1 LPLGIG
7 AGSLAAEGSHD
18 RRDES
23 PGGRP
28 VRSEFGVK
36 ETSFCP
42 GEQQTRRLTDMA
54 EDQAPRLQSIVN
66 AIPDAIITISR
77 DGFIDF
83 FNPAA
88 EQMFGYRAD
97 EVIGQ
102 NVKILMPSPYRE
114 QHDGYLSR
122 YLTTGEKRILGV
134 GRVVVGKRKDGS
146 TFPMELAVGEASMA
160 GRPVFAGLIRDIS
173 ERRAMERQLHE
184 VQADLIHVSRLSAM
198 GDLAAA
204 LAHELNQ
211 PLTAINNYVLSA
223 QRLLQGDPEQRKR
236 VSDILTKTA
245 EQAMRAGEIIRHLR
259 NFIQR
264 HEPEREPL
272 DIHKV
277 IDEATALAFI
287 GMREKNI
294 EVAYE
299 RTTDIPPV
307 TIDKIQIQQ
316 VIINLIRNGVDAMD
330 GMKQRKLTLATK
342 IEADEIRISI
352 ADTGCGVS
360 PEVTDRLFLPFV
372 TTKSEG
378 LGVGLSIS
386 RTIVEDHGGTLWF
399 ESNADSGTTFHL
411 TLPIG
416 RDNGNGGR

>member
-1 LPLGIG
+1 
-7 AGSLAAEGSHD
+7 
-18 RRDES
+18 
-23 PGGRP
+23 
-28 VRSEFGVK
+28 
-36 ETSFCP
+36 
-42 GEQQTRRLTDMA
+42 MA
-54 EDQAPRLQSIVN
+54 EDQDPRLQSIVN
-66 AIPDAIITISR
+66 AVPDAIITIDR
-77 DGFIDF
+77 EGIIDF

-88 EQMFGYRAD
+88 ERMFGYRAD
-97 EVIGQ
+97 EVVGQ

-122 YLTTGEKRILGV
+122 YVATGEKRILGI
-134 GRVVVGKRKDGS
+134 GRIVVGKRKDGS
-146 TFPMELAVGEASMA
+146 TFPMELTVGEASMN

-173 ERRAMERQLHE
+173 ERQAIERQLHE

-198 GDLAAA
+198 GDLASA

-211 PLTAINNYVLSA
+211 SLTAINNYVLSA
-223 QRLLQGDPEQRKR
+223 QRLLQGDAEQRKR
-236 VSDILTKTA
+236 VFDILTKTA
-245 EQAMRAGEIIRHLR
+245 DQAMRAGEIIRHLR

-272 DIHKV
+272 DINKV
-277 IDEATALAFI
+277 IDETTALAFI

-294 EVAYE
+294 EIEYE
-299 RTTDIPPV
+299 RGTEIPPV

-316 VIINLIRNGVDAMD
+316 VIINLIRNGLDAMD
-330 GMKQRKLTLATK
+330 GMKRRKLTLTTK
-342 IEADEIRISI
+342 IEADEVRISI

-360 PEVTDRLFLPFV
+360 PEITDRLFMPFV

-399 ESNADSGTTFHL
+399 EGNTDSGTTFHL

>member
-1 LPLGIG
+1 LSPRPPTSCTEEALLRGIEQE
-7 AGSLAAEGSHD
+7 AG
-18 RRDES
+18 
-23 PGGRP
+23 
-28 VRSEFGVK
+28 K
-36 ETSFCP
+36 
-42 GEQQTRRLTDMA
+42 LTDMA
-54 EDQAPRLQSIVN
+54 DDQAPRLQSIVN
-66 AIPDAIITISR
+66 AVPDAIITINR
-77 DGFIDF
+77 DGIIDF

-88 EQMFGYRAD
+88 ERMFGYRAD
-97 EVIGQ
+97 EVVGQ

-122 YLTTGEKRILGV
+122 YLRTGEKRILGI
-134 GRVVVGKRKDGS
+134 GRIVVGKRKDGS
-146 TFPMELAVGEASMA
+146 TFPMELAVGEASIA

-173 ERRAMERQLHE
+173 ERRAIERQLHE
-184 VQADLIHVSRLSAM
+184 VQADLIHVSRLTAM

-223 QRLLQGDPEQRKR
+223 QRLLRGDAEQRER
-236 VSDILTKTA
+236 VFGILTKTA

-272 DIHKV
+272 DINKV

-294 EVAYE
+294 EVNFE
-299 RTTDIPPV
+299 RGAEIPPV

-316 VIINLIRNGVDAMD
+316 VIINLIRNALDAMD
-330 GMKQRKLTLATK
+330 GMKLRKLTLATGIDAEQVK
-342 IEADEIRISI
+342 ISI

-360 PEVTDRLFLPFV
+360 PEIADRLFMPFV

-386 RTIVEDHGGTLWF
+386 RTIVENHGGMLWF
-399 ESNADSGTTFHL
+399 ESNTDSGTTFHL

-416 RDNGNGGR
+416 EDNGNGDR

>member
-1 LPLGIG
+1 LSPRPPTSCTEEALLRGIEQE
-7 AGSLAAEGSHD
+7 AG
-18 RRDES
+18 
-23 PGGRP
+23 
-28 VRSEFGVK
+28 K
-36 ETSFCP
+36 
-42 GEQQTRRLTDMA
+42 LTDMA
-54 EDQAPRLQSIVN
+54 DDQAPRLQSIVN
-66 AIPDAIITISR
+66 AVPDAIITINR
-77 DGFIDF
+77 DGIIDF

-88 EQMFGYRAD
+88 ERMFGYRAD
-97 EVIGQ
+97 EVVGQ

-122 YLTTGEKRILGV
+122 YLRTGEKRILGI
-134 GRVVVGKRKDGS
+134 GRIVVGKRKDGS

-173 ERRAMERQLHE
+173 ERRAIERQLHE

-198 GDLAAA
+198 GDLASA

-223 QRLLQGDPEQRKR
+223 QRLLQGDAEQRKR
-236 VSDILTKTA
+236 VFDILTKTA

-272 DIHKV
+272 DINKV

-294 EVAYE
+294 EVNFE
-299 RTTDIPPV
+299 RGAEIPPV

-316 VIINLIRNGVDAMD
+316 VIINLIRNALDAMD
-330 GMKQRKLTLATK
+330 GMKLRKLTLATGIDAEQVK
-342 IEADEIRISI
+342 ISI

-360 PEVTDRLFLPFV
+360 PEIADRLFMPFV

-386 RTIVEDHGGTLWF
+386 RTIVENHGGMLWF
-399 ESNADSGTTFHL
+399 ESNTDSGTTFHL

-416 RDNGNGGR
+416 EDNGNGDR

>member
-1 LPLGIG
+1 LLLGIG
-7 AGSLAAEGSHD
+7 AGSLVAESSHD
-18 RRDES
+18 RPGECR
-23 PGGRP
+23 GGRP
-28 VRSEFGVK
+28 VRSELGLK

-42 GEQQTRRLTDMA
+42 AEQQTRKLTDMA
-54 EDQAPRLQSIVN
+54 EVQAPQLQSIVN
-66 AIPDAIITISR
+66 AVPDAIITISR
-77 DGFIDF
+77 DGIIDF

-88 EQMFGYRAD
+88 ERMFGYRAD

-122 YLTTGEKRILGV
+122 YLTTGEKRILGI

-198 GDLAAA
+198 GDLASA

-236 VSDILTKTA
+236 VSEILTKTA
-245 EQAMRAGEIIRHLR
+245 EQTMRAGEIIRHLR

-264 HEPEREPL
+264 REPEREPL
-272 DIHKV
+272 DINRV

-299 RTTDIPPV
+299 RGTDIPPV

-316 VIINLIRNGVDAMD
+316 VIINLIRNSVDAMD
-330 GMKQRKLTLATK
+330 GMKHRKLRLATR
-342 IEADEIRISI
+342 IESDEIRISI

-360 PEVTDRLFLPFV
+360 PEVVDRLFMPFV

-399 ESNADSGTTFHL
+399 ESNVDSGTTFHL

-416 RDNGNGGR
+416 RDHGNGDR

>member
-1 LPLGIG
+1 MSWQVERRPPATGLEEMLLCAIEQG
-7 AGSLAAEGSHD
+7 AGE
-18 RRDES
+18 
-23 PGGRP
+23 
-28 VRSEFGVK
+28 
-36 ETSFCP
+36 
-42 GEQQTRRLTDMA
+42 LTDMA
-54 EDQAPRLQSIVN
+54 EDQDPRLQSIVN
-66 AIPDAIITISR
+66 AVPDAIITIDR
-77 DGFIDF
+77 EGIIDF

-88 EQMFGYRAD
+88 ERMFGYRAD
-97 EVIGQ
+97 EVVGQ

-122 YLTTGEKRILGV
+122 YVATGEKRILGI
-134 GRVVVGKRKDGS
+134 GRIVVGKRKDGS
-146 TFPMELAVGEASMA
+146 TFPMELTVGEASMN

-173 ERRAMERQLHE
+173 ERQAIERQLHE

-198 GDLAAA
+198 GDLASA

-223 QRLLQGDPEQRKR
+223 QRLLQGDAEQRKR
-236 VSDILTKTA
+236 VFDILTKTA
-245 EQAMRAGEIIRHLR
+245 DQAMRAGEIIRHLR

-272 DIHKV
+272 DINKV
-277 IDEATALAFI
+277 IDETTALAFI

-294 EVAYE
+294 EIEYE
-299 RTTDIPPV
+299 RGTEIPPV

-316 VIINLIRNGVDAMD
+316 VIINLIRNGLDAMD
-330 GMKQRKLTLATK
+330 GMKRRKLTLTTK
-342 IEADEIRISI
+342 IEADEVRISI

-360 PEVTDRLFLPFV
+360 PEITDRLFMPFV

-399 ESNADSGTTFHL
+399 EGNTDSGTTFHL

>member
-1 LPLGIG
+1 LSPRPPTSCTEEALLRGIEQE
-7 AGSLAAEGSHD
+7 AG
-18 RRDES
+18 
-23 PGGRP
+23 
-28 VRSEFGVK
+28 K
-36 ETSFCP
+36 
-42 GEQQTRRLTDMA
+42 LTDMA
-54 EDQAPRLQSIVN
+54 DDQAPRLQSIVN
-66 AIPDAIITISR
+66 AVPDAIITINR
-77 DGFIDF
+77 DGIIDF

-88 EQMFGYRAD
+88 ERMFGYRAD
-97 EVIGQ
+97 EVVGQ

-122 YLTTGEKRILGV
+122 YLRTGEKRILGI
-134 GRVVVGKRKDGS
+134 GRIVIGKRKDGS

-160 GRPVFAGLIRDIS
+160 GRPVFAGLIRDVSDRQAI
-173 ERRAMERQLHE
+173 ERQLHE
-184 VQADLIHVSRLSAM
+184 VQADLIHVSRLTAM

-223 QRLLQGDPEQRKR
+223 QRLLRGDAEQRER
-236 VSDILTKTA
+236 VFGILTKTA

-272 DIHKV
+272 DINKV

-294 EVAYE
+294 EVNFE
-299 RTTDIPPV
+299 RGAEIPPV

-316 VIINLIRNGVDAMD
+316 VIINLIRNALDAMD
-330 GMKQRKLTLATK
+330 GMKLRKLTLATGIDAEQVK
-342 IEADEIRISI
+342 ISI

-360 PEVTDRLFLPFV
+360 PEITDRLFMPFV

-386 RTIVEDHGGTLWF
+386 RTIVENHGGILWF
-399 ESNADSGTTFHL
+399 ESNTDSGTTFHL

-416 RDNGNGGR
+416 EDNGNGDR

>member
-1 LPLGIG
+1 LSPRPPTSCTEEALLRGIEQE
-7 AGSLAAEGSHD
+7 AG
-18 RRDES
+18 
-23 PGGRP
+23 
-28 VRSEFGVK
+28 K
-36 ETSFCP
+36 
-42 GEQQTRRLTDMA
+42 LTDMA
-54 EDQAPRLQSIVN
+54 DDQAPRLQSIVN
-66 AIPDAIITISR
+66 AVPDAIITINR
-77 DGFIDF
+77 DGIIDF

-88 EQMFGYRAD
+88 ERMFGYRAD
-97 EVIGQ
+97 EVVGQ

-122 YLTTGEKRILGV
+122 YLRTGEKRILGI
-134 GRVVVGKRKDGS
+134 GRIVVGKRKDGS
-146 TFPMELAVGEASMA
+146 TFPMELAVGEASIA

-173 ERRAMERQLHE
+173 ERRAIERQLHE
-184 VQADLIHVSRLSAM
+184 VQADLIHVSRLTAM

-223 QRLLQGDPEQRKR
+223 QRLLRGDAEQRER
-236 VSDILTKTA
+236 VFGILTKTA

-272 DIHKV
+272 DINKV

-294 EVAYE
+294 EVNFE
-299 RTTDIPPV
+299 RGAEIPPV

-316 VIINLIRNGVDAMD
+316 VIINLIRNALDAMD
-330 GMKQRKLTLATK
+330 GMKLRKLTLATGIDAEQVK
-342 IEADEIRISI
+342 ISI

-360 PEVTDRLFLPFV
+360 PEIADRLFMPFV

-386 RTIVEDHGGTLWF
+386 RTIVENHGGMLWF
-399 ESNADSGTTFHL
+399 ESNTDSGTTFHL

-416 RDNGNGGR
+416 EDNGNGGR

>member
-1 LPLGIG
+1 LSPRPPTSCTEEALLRGIEQE
-7 AGSLAAEGSHD
+7 AG
-18 RRDES
+18 
-23 PGGRP
+23 
-28 VRSEFGVK
+28 K
-36 ETSFCP
+36 
-42 GEQQTRRLTDMA
+42 LTDMA
-54 EDQAPRLQSIVN
+54 DDQAPRLQSIVN
-66 AIPDAIITISR
+66 AVPDAIITINR
-77 DGFIDF
+77 DGIIDF

-88 EQMFGYRAD
+88 ERMFGYRAD
-97 EVIGQ
+97 EVVGQ

-122 YLTTGEKRILGV
+122 YLRTGEKRILGI
-134 GRVVVGKRKDGS
+134 GRIVIGKRKDGS

-160 GRPVFAGLIRDIS
+160 GRPVFAGLIRDVSDRQAI
-173 ERRAMERQLHE
+173 ERQLHE
-184 VQADLIHVSRLSAM
+184 VQADLIHVSRLTAM

-223 QRLLQGDPEQRKR
+223 QRLLRGDAEQRER
-236 VSDILTKTA
+236 VFGILTKTA

-272 DIHKV
+272 DINKV

-294 EVAYE
+294 EVNFE
-299 RTTDIPPV
+299 RGAEIPPV

-316 VIINLIRNGVDAMD
+316 VIINLIRNALDAMD
-330 GMKQRKLTLATK
+330 GMKLRKLTLATGIDAEQVK
-342 IEADEIRISI
+342 ISI

-360 PEVTDRLFLPFV
+360 PEIADRLFMPFV

-386 RTIVEDHGGTLWF
+386 RTIVENHGGMLWF
-399 ESNADSGTTFHL
+399 ESNTDSGTTFHL

-416 RDNGNGGR
+416 EDNGNGDR